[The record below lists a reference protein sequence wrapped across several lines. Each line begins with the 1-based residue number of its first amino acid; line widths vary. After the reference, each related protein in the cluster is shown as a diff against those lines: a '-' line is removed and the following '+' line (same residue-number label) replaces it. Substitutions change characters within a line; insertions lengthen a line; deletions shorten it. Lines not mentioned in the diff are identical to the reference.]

1 MVVMMRVAFR
11 RSITG
16 RRAENTHCFVEEE
29 EGKESRKDCGL
40 QRDSKI
46 RSVAALPS
54 LSPTSWTYPNDHVPL
69 LLDQYYTYTVRVKQS
84 RCSRSWIF
92 RRSSH
97 ERMRDQVEEHV
108 AKKTSNCKGDKIMQR
123 RKIQLGAVRCGS
135 DHFTEYPKGKCE
147 VAHVGGHKGQY
158 EVGEPAETDEL
169 SDLVD
174 SIRAPKRDAR

>member
-1 MVVMMRVAFR
+1 MVMMMRVAFG
-11 RSITG
+11 RSVAG
-16 RRAENTHCFVEEE
+16 GRAEDTHCFVEEE
-29 EGKESRKDCGL
+29 EGKEPRKNRGL
-40 QRDSKI
+40 QRENKI

-54 LSPTSWTYPNDHVPL
+54 LSPTSWTHPDDHIPL
-69 LLDQYYTYTVRVKQS
+69 LFDQDNSHTVRVQQS
-84 RCSRSWIF
+84 RCSSSWIF

-108 AKKTSNCKGDKIMQR
+108 AKQPSDCKGDKVMKR

-135 DHFTEYPKGKCE
+135 DHFTEYPEGKCE